1 MVDRNTGIKGKIMDE
16 KKALRIEIRQLKR
29 ACPLEERRR
38 KSLSV
43 WEAVERDEVFQQAE
57 TVLAYWSMDDEVY
70 THDFVKRWAGSK
82 TLLLP
87 CVKGDELELR
97 YFDGEE
103 RLQPG
108 EGYAIPEPV
117 GELFADWGKIDLI
130 LVPGVAFDKF
140 GNRLGRGKGYY
151 DKVLKQTRAYKLG
164 IAFDFQRVEHV
175 PVEPH
180 DVRMDGVVFSNA

>member
-43 WEAVERDEVFQQAE
+43 WEAVERDEVFQQAG

-70 THDFVKRWAGSK
+70 THDFVNKWAGSK

-117 GELFADWGKIDLI
+117 GELFTDWGKIDLI
-130 LVPGVAFDKF
+130 LVPGVAFDKS

-151 DKVLKQTRAYKLG
+151 DKVLKQTGAYKLG
-164 IAFDFQRVEHV
+164 VCFDFQLVERV

-180 DVRMDGVVFSNA
+180 DVKMDRVVASVE

>member
-70 THDFVKRWAGSK
+70 THDFVNKWAGSK

-130 LVPGVAFDKF
+130 LVPGVAFDKS

-151 DKVLKQTRAYKLG
+151 DKVLKQTGAYKLG
-164 IAFDFQRVEHV
+164 VCFDFQLVERV

-180 DVRMDGVVFSNA
+180 DVKMDRVVASGE

>member
-57 TVLAYWSMDDEVY
+57 TVLTYWSMDDEVY
-70 THDFVKRWAGSK
+70 THDFVNKWAGSK

-117 GELFADWGKIDLI
+117 GELFTDWGKIDLI
-130 LVPGVAFDKF
+130 LVPGVAFDKS

-151 DKVLKQTRAYKLG
+151 DKVLKQTGAYKLG
-164 IAFDFQRVEHV
+164 VCFDFQLVERV

-180 DVRMDGVVFSNA
+180 DVKMDRVVASGE

>member
-1 MVDRNTGIKGKIMDE
+1 MDE

-70 THDFVKRWAGSK
+70 THDFVNKWAGSK

-117 GELFADWGKIDLI
+117 GALFTDWGKIDLI
-130 LVPGVAFDKF
+130 LVPGVAFDKS

-151 DKVLKQTRAYKLG
+151 DKVLKQTGAYKLG
-164 IAFDFQRVEHV
+164 VCFDFQLVERV

-180 DVRMDGVVFSNA
+180 DVKMDRVVASGE

>member
-16 KKALRIEIRQLKR
+16 KKALRIEIRQLKK
-29 ACPLEERRR
+29 ACPYGEKLR

-117 GELFADWGKIDLI
+117 GELFTDWGKIDLI
-130 LVPGVAFDKF
+130 LVPGVAFDKS

-151 DKVLKQTRAYKLG
+151 DKVLKQTGAYKLG
-164 IAFDFQRVEHV
+164 VCFDFQLVERV

-180 DVRMDGVVFSNA
+180 DVKMDRVVASGG

>member
-70 THDFVKRWAGSK
+70 THDFVNKWAGSK

-117 GELFADWGKIDLI
+117 GELFTDWGKIDLI

-151 DKVLKQTRAYKLG
+151 DKVLKQTEAYKLG
-164 IAFDFQRVEHV
+164 VCFDFQLVERV

-180 DVRMDGVVFSNA
+180 DVKMDRVVASGE

>member
-70 THDFVKRWAGSK
+70 THDFVNKWAGSK

-87 CVKGDELELR
+87 CVKGDELEFR

-117 GELFADWGKIDLI
+117 GELFTDWGKIDLI
-130 LVPGVAFDKF
+130 LVPGVAFDKS

-151 DKVLKQTRAYKLG
+151 DKVLKQTGACKVG
-164 IAFDFQRVEHV
+164 VCFDFQLVERV

-180 DVRMDGVVFSNA
+180 DVKMDRVVASGE

>member
-43 WEAVERDEVFQQAE
+43 WEAVERDEVFQQAG

-70 THDFVKRWAGSK
+70 THDFVNKWAGSK

-117 GELFADWGKIDLI
+117 GALFTDWGKIDLI
-130 LVPGVAFDKF
+130 LVPGVAFDKS

-151 DKVLKQTRAYKLG
+151 DKVLKQTGAYKLG
-164 IAFDFQRVEHV
+164 VCFDFQLVERV

-180 DVRMDGVVFSNA
+180 DVKMDRVVASGE

>member
-130 LVPGVAFDKF
+130 LVPGVAFDKS

-151 DKVLKQTRAYKLG
+151 DKVLKQTGAYKLG
-164 IAFDFQRVEHV
+164 VCFDFQLVERV

-180 DVRMDGVVFSNA
+180 DVKMDRVVASGE

>member
-70 THDFVKRWAGSK
+70 THDFVNKWAGSK

-151 DKVLKQTRAYKLG
+151 DKVLKQTGAYKLG
-164 IAFDFQRVEHV
+164 VCFDFQLVERV

-180 DVRMDGVVFSNA
+180 DVKMDRVVASGG

>member
-1 MVDRNTGIKGKIMDE
+1 MDE

-70 THDFVKRWAGSK
+70 THDFVNKWAGSK

-117 GELFADWGKIDLI
+117 GKLFTDWGKIDLI
-130 LVPGVAFDKF
+130 LVPGVAFDKS

-151 DKVLKQTRAYKLG
+151 DKVLKQTGAYKLG
-164 IAFDFQRVEHV
+164 VCFDFQLVERV

-180 DVRMDGVVFSNA
+180 DVKMDRVVASGE

>member
-57 TVLAYWSMDDEVY
+57 TVLAYWSMEDEVY
-70 THDFVKRWAGSK
+70 THDFVNKWAGSK

-117 GELFADWGKIDLI
+117 GELFTDWGKIDLI
-130 LVPGVAFDKF
+130 LVPGVAFDKS

-151 DKVLKQTRAYKLG
+151 DKVLKQTGAYKLG
-164 IAFDFQRVEHV
+164 VCFDFQLVERV

-180 DVRMDGVVFSNA
+180 DVKMDRVVASGG

>member
-130 LVPGVAFDKF
+130 LVPGVAFDKS

-151 DKVLKQTRAYKLG
+151 DKVLKQTGACKVG
-164 IAFDFQRVEHV
+164 VCFDFQLVERV

-180 DVRMDGVVFSNA
+180 DVKMDRVVASGE

>member
-29 ACPLEERRR
+29 ACPLEGRRR

-43 WEAVERDEVFQQAE
+43 WEAVERDEVFLQAE

-70 THDFVKRWAGSK
+70 THDFVNKWAGSK

-117 GELFADWGKIDLI
+117 GELFTDWGKIDLI
-130 LVPGVAFDKF
+130 LVPGVAFDKS

-151 DKVLKQTRAYKLG
+151 DKVLKQTGAYKLG
-164 IAFDFQRVEHV
+164 VCFDFQLVERV

-180 DVRMDGVVFSNA
+180 DVKMDRVVASGE

>member
-1 MVDRNTGIKGKIMDE
+1 MVDRNAGIKGKIMDE
-16 KKALRIEIRQLKR
+16 KKVLRMEIRQLKR
-29 ACPLEERRR
+29 ACLLEERRR

-70 THDFVKRWAGSK
+70 THDFVNKWAGSK

-117 GELFADWGKIDLI
+117 GELFTDWGKIDLI
-130 LVPGVAFDKF
+130 LVPGVAFDKS

-151 DKVLKQTRAYKLG
+151 DKVLKQMGAYKLG
-164 IAFDFQRVEHV
+164 VCFDFQLVERV

-180 DVRMDGVVFSNA
+180 DVKMDRVVASGE

>member
-151 DKVLKQTRAYKLG
+151 DKVLKQTGAYKLG
-164 IAFDFQRVEHV
+164 VCFDFQLVERV

-180 DVRMDGVVFSNA
+180 DVKMDRVVASGE

>member
-117 GELFADWGKIDLI
+117 GELFTDWGKIDLI
-130 LVPGVAFDKF
+130 LVPGVAFDKS

-151 DKVLKQTRAYKLG
+151 DKVLKQTGAYKLG
-164 IAFDFQRVEHV
+164 VCFDFQLVERV

-180 DVRMDGVVFSNA
+180 DVKMDRVVASGG

>member
-43 WEAVERDEVFQQAE
+43 WEKVERDEVFQQAE

-70 THDFVKRWAGSK
+70 THDFVNKWAGSK

-117 GELFADWGKIDLI
+117 GELFTDWGKIDLI
-130 LVPGVAFDKF
+130 LVPGVAFDKS

-151 DKVLKQTRAYKLG
+151 DKVLKQTGAYKLG
-164 IAFDFQRVEHV
+164 VCFDFQLVERV

-180 DVRMDGVVFSNA
+180 DVKMDRVVASGG

>member
-70 THDFVKRWAGSK
+70 THDFVNKWAGNK

-117 GELFADWGKIDLI
+117 GELFTDWGKIDLI
-130 LVPGVAFDKF
+130 LVPGVAFDKS

-151 DKVLKQTRAYKLG
+151 DKVLKQTGAYKLG
-164 IAFDFQRVEHV
+164 VCFDFQLVERV

-180 DVRMDGVVFSNA
+180 DVKMDRVVASGG

>member
-43 WEAVERDEVFQQAE
+43 WEKVERDEVFQQAE

-117 GELFADWGKIDLI
+117 GELFTDWGKIDLI
-130 LVPGVAFDKF
+130 LVPGVAFDKS

-151 DKVLKQTRAYKLG
+151 DKVLKQTGAYKLG
-164 IAFDFQRVEHV
+164 VCFDFQLVERV

-180 DVRMDGVVFSNA
+180 DVKMDRVVASGE

>member
-43 WEAVERDEVFQQAE
+43 WEKVERDEVFQQAE
-57 TVLAYWSMDDEVY
+57 TVLAYWSMEDEVY

-97 YFDGEE
+97 CFDGEE

-117 GELFADWGKIDLI
+117 GELFTDWGKIDLI
-130 LVPGVAFDKF
+130 LVPGVAFDKS

-151 DKVLKQTRAYKLG
+151 DKVLKQTGAYKLG
-164 IAFDFQRVEHV
+164 VCFDFQLVERV

-180 DVRMDGVVFSNA
+180 DVKMDRVVASGE

>member
-117 GELFADWGKIDLI
+117 GDRFTDWRKVDLI
-130 LVPGVAFDKF
+130 LVPGVAFDKS

-151 DKVLKQTRAYKLG
+151 DKVLKQTGACKVG
-164 IAFDFQRVEHV
+164 VCFDFQLVERV

-180 DVRMDGVVFSNA
+180 DVKMDRVVASGE

>member
-151 DKVLKQTRAYKLG
+151 DKVLKQTGAYKLG
-164 IAFDFQRVEHV
+164 VCFDFQLVERM

-180 DVRMDGVVFSNA
+180 DVKMDRVVASGE

>member
-117 GELFADWGKIDLI
+117 GELFTDWGKIDLI
-130 LVPGVAFDKF
+130 LVPGVAFDKS

-151 DKVLKQTRAYKLG
+151 DKVLRETGACKVG
-164 IAFDFQRVEHV
+164 VCFDFQLVERV

-180 DVRMDGVVFSNA
+180 DVKMDRVVASGE

>member
-16 KKALRIEIRQLKR
+16 KKALRVEIRQLKR

-130 LVPGVAFDKF
+130 LVPGVAFDKS

-151 DKVLKQTRAYKLG
+151 DKVLKQTGAYKLG
-164 IAFDFQRVEHV
+164 VCFDFQLVERV

-180 DVRMDGVVFSNA
+180 DVKMDRVVASGG

>member
-130 LVPGVAFDKF
+130 LVPGVAFDKS

-151 DKVLKQTRAYKLG
+151 DKVLKQTGAYKLG
-164 IAFDFQRVEHV
+164 VCFDFQLVERV

-180 DVRMDGVVFSNA
+180 DVKMDRVVASGG

>member
-70 THDFVKRWAGSK
+70 THDFVNKWAGSK

-117 GELFADWGKIDLI
+117 GELFTDWGKIDLI
-130 LVPGVAFDKF
+130 LVPGVAFDKS

-151 DKVLKQTRAYKLG
+151 DKVLKQTGAYKLG
-164 IAFDFQRVEHV
+164 VCFDFQLVERV

-180 DVRMDGVVFSNA
+180 DVKMDWVVASGE

>member
-70 THDFVKRWAGSK
+70 THDFVNKWAGYK

-117 GELFADWGKIDLI
+117 GELFTDWGKIDLI
-130 LVPGVAFDKF
+130 LVPGVAFDKS

-151 DKVLKQTRAYKLG
+151 DKVLKQTGAYKLG
-164 IAFDFQRVEHV
+164 VCFDFQLVERV

-180 DVRMDGVVFSNA
+180 DVKMDRVVASGG

>member
-117 GELFADWGKIDLI
+117 GELFTDWGKIDLI
-130 LVPGVAFDKF
+130 LVPGVAFDKS

-151 DKVLKQTRAYKLG
+151 DKVLKQTGACKVG
-164 IAFDFQRVEHV
+164 VCFDFQLVERV

-180 DVRMDGVVFSNA
+180 DVKMDRVVASGE

>member
-70 THDFVKRWAGSK
+70 THDFVNKWAGSK

-117 GELFADWGKIDLI
+117 GELFTDWGKIDLI
-130 LVPGVAFDKF
+130 LVPGVAFDKS

-151 DKVLKQTRAYKLG
+151 DKVLKQTGACKVG
-164 IAFDFQRVEHV
+164 VCFDFQLVERV

-180 DVRMDGVVFSNA
+180 DVKMDRVVASGE

>member
-117 GELFADWGKIDLI
+117 GELFTDWGKIDLI
-130 LVPGVAFDKF
+130 LVPGVAFDKS

-151 DKVLKQTRAYKLG
+151 DKVLKQTGACKVG
-164 IAFDFQRVEHV
+164 VCFDFQLVERV

-180 DVRMDGVVFSNA
+180 DVKMDRVVASGG

>member
-29 ACPLEERRR
+29 VCPLEERRR

-70 THDFVKRWAGSK
+70 THDFVNKWAGSK

-117 GELFADWGKIDLI
+117 GELFTDWGKIDLI
-130 LVPGVAFDKF
+130 LVPGVAFDKS

-151 DKVLKQTRAYKLG
+151 DKVLKQTGAYKLG
-164 IAFDFQRVEHV
+164 VCFDFQLVERV

-180 DVRMDGVVFSNA
+180 DVKMDRVVASGE

>member
-151 DKVLKQTRAYKLG
+151 DKVLKQTGAYKLG
-164 IAFDFQRVEHV
+164 VCFDFQLVERV

-180 DVRMDGVVFSNA
+180 DVKMDRVVASGG

>member
-43 WEAVERDEVFQQAE
+43 WEVVERDEVFQQAE

-70 THDFVKRWAGSK
+70 THDFVNKWAGSK

-117 GELFADWGKIDLI
+117 GELFTDWVKIDLI
-130 LVPGVAFDKF
+130 LVPGVAFDKS

-151 DKVLKQTRAYKLG
+151 DKVLKQTGAYKLG
-164 IAFDFQRVEHV
+164 VCFDFQLVERV

-180 DVRMDGVVFSNA
+180 DVKMDRVVASGG